1 MKMEHSAGAV
11 IYRKREDGK
20 LEYLIVQSVV
30 NHNWGFPKGHLE
42 DNESHK
48 EAAKREVFEEVGLKP
63 EFDFNFMR
71 KKKYSLTEKKAK
83 TVTYYLA
90 KYVAGQ
96 KVAKQKEEILADK
109 WVTFKEAKKYLTEH
123 GKMDVLRDARDYIK
137 Q

>member
-1 MKMEHSAGAV
+1 MNN
-11 IYRKREDGK
+11 R
-20 LEYLIVQSVV
+20 
-30 NHNWGFPKGHLE
+30 
-42 DNESHK
+42 
-48 EAAKREVFEEVGLKP
+48 
-63 EFDFNFMR
+63 
-71 KKKYSLTEKKAK
+71 EKKTK